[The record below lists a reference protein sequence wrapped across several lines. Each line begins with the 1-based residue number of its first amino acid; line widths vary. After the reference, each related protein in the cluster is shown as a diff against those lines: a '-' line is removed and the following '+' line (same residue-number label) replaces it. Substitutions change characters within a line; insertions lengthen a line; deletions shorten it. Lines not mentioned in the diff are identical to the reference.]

1 MSEPDDGVRE
11 RLRGVAVGLLT
22 PFDEA
27 GAIRH
32 DDLAANARRLYEAGV
47 RTFLAAANISEY
59 HSLSGEERA
68 AIAETAVD
76 ALPDDACV
84 LAGVGGPT
92 GEARELARAYER
104 VDADALMVMPPDH
117 TYVHEQGLLEYY
129 RELAGATDR
138 PLAPYVRGFDPSVE
152 FLADLTRVDGVAGVK
167 YALEDPV
174 KLGAAVAA
182 GADDVVWVDGL
193 AEPYAVSFWAEG
205 AEGFSAGVS
214 NFRPEVGLAL
224 YDALAAGEYE
234 RSRALRNACLPF
246 QRFRGET
253 GADNDIP
260 GAVSVPAVKK
270 GLELAGLAGGEVRE
284 PLRPLSTEETARV
297 ERLYDRLDD
306 DIDRLV

>member
-1 MSEPDDGVRE
+1 M
-11 RLRGVAVGLLT
+11 
-22 PFDEA
+22 
-27 GAIRH
+27 
-32 DDLAANARRLYEAGV
+32 
-47 RTFLAAANISEY
+47 
-59 HSLSGEERA
+59 
-68 AIAETAVD
+68 
-76 ALPDDACV
+76 
-84 LAGVGGPT
+84 
-92 GEARELARAYER
+92 
-104 VDADALMVMPPDH
+104 
-117 TYVHEQGLLEYY
+117 
-129 RELAGATDR
+129 
-138 PLAPYVRGFDPSVE
+138 
-152 FLADLTRVDGVAGVK
+152 
-167 YALEDPV
+167 
-174 KLGAAVAA
+174 
-182 GADDVVWVDGL
+182 VWVDGL

-224 YDALAAGEYE
+224 YDALAAGKYE